1 MRSDIVYQVAQP
13 DLQNT
18 GDREQD
24 GETRIGDALLNRR
37 DRVDCYL
44 RIVGQ
49 IFLAHTAPLPQLA
62 DAFSDLPKRPLRPSS
77 VHHRERQ
84 NGAMAFPRANQYTGD
99 TIRPSKKVLALFAEV
114 EEIADQLLELKNE
127 EDNLREML
135 ERIWRARV
143 TGIATLAMKAQEA
156 TKADNAEVNIGA
168 NASRQIAPEKAR

>member
-1 MRSDIVYQVAQP
+1 
-13 DLQNT
+13 
-18 GDREQD
+18 
-24 GETRIGDALLNRR
+24 
-37 DRVDCYL
+37 
-44 RIVGQ
+44 
-49 IFLAHTAPLPQLA
+49 
-62 DAFSDLPKRPLRPSS
+62 
-77 VHHRERQ
+77 
-84 NGAMAFPRANQYTGD
+84 MAFPRANQYTGD